1 MNTMIKSIIFD
12 ANGVIQGINRNEVV
26 FGANRLRLHQVRYF
40 IMAITSEA
48 HRIANKGIYKTKEET
63 IQALAREFPGKER
76 QLREVYSGNWESF
89 FKLYPKV
96 RKLLEE
102 LSSDYDLYLLSN
114 MSFPE
119 KEHFISEPV
128 YPMFN
133 GTLFSCDAGLLKPD
147 ESIYRLL
154 LNKYKLKPEET
165 MFFDDS
171 ARNVEAAR
179 ALGIHAARVRAYAPD
194 VRKMREEIK
203 KAR

>member
-12 ANGVIQGINRNEVV
+12 ANGVIQGINRNEVI

-76 QLREVYSGNWESF
+76 QLKEVYSGNWESF
-89 FKLYPKV
+89 FRLYPKV

-119 KEHFISEPV
+119 KEHFVSEPV
-128 YPMFN
+128 YPLFT

-147 ESIYRLL
+147 PAIYQLL
-154 LNKYKLKPEET
+154 LDRHGLKPEET
-165 MFFDDS
+165 LFFDDS
-171 ARNVEAAR
+171 DRNVETAR
-179 ALGIHAARVRAYAPD
+179 ALGIHAVRVRAFAPD

>member
-12 ANGVIQGINRNEVV
+12 ANGVIQGINRNEVI

-102 LSSDYDLYLLSN
+102 LSNDYDLYLLSN

-119 KEHFISEPV
+119 KEHFVSEPV
-128 YPMFN
+128 YPLFK
-133 GTLFSCDAGLLKPD
+133 GTVFSCDAGLLKPD
-147 ESIYRLL
+147 PAIYQLL
-154 LNKYKLKPEET
+154 LDRHGLKPEET
-165 MFFDDS
+165 LFFDDS
-171 ARNVEAAR
+171 DRNVEAAR
-179 ALGIHAARVRAYAPD
+179 ALGIHAVRVRAFAPD
-194 VRKMREEIK
+194 VKKMREEIK

>member
-1 MNTMIKSIIFD
+1 MIKSIVFD
-12 ANGVIQGINRNEVV
+12 ANGVIQGISRNEVV
-26 FGANRLRLHQVRYF
+26 FGTNRLRLHQVRYF

-119 KEHFISEPV
+119 KEHFINEPV
-128 YPMFN
+128 YPLFK

-147 ESIYRLL
+147 ETIFRLL
-154 LNKYKLKPEET
+154 LDKYEMKPQET
-165 MFFDDS
+165 VFFDDS

-194 VRKMREEIK
+194 VRKMKEVIK